1 MKNIKLLLV
10 FDILLSALPVV
21 AQKTKV
27 TKQPNIVFIISDDH
41 RWDALGAAGNKEIKT
56 PVLDKLAREGIYFR
70 QAIIYVSM
78 CAPSRAVLL
87 TGLSPHQN
95 GYYANNFVRDD
106 LQWADRFTVPTM
118 PGLLQK
124 AGYQTVLV
132 GKWHL
137 VTDPW
142 LTGFSDVR
150 TWLPDGAS
158 SYIDSRLAKGN
169 SRKKEKITGF
179 TNGIFTD
186 DAITFLSSGAAKEKP
201 FLLWFASTIPHSP
214 FKPNPSHFE
223 HMYEEEKDHDII
235 PPAFPSH
242 HTVAL
247 GQEGTVGDSVAPKMI
262 NYYQSVSHL
271 DSLVGRITATLEKE
285 GLAENTIVIFMGD
298 NGLMAGSRNIKGKVV
313 PWEES
318 LRVPLII
325 KAPKLATIKGVSN
338 VPVSSLDI
346 SATILSMAGISVP
359 KEWSGRNLMPVL
371 KGSKT
376 HGINYA
382 LSQWADTQGQFR
394 HYTHRLVR
402 TPKYKLIRWD
412 KPYKPDEMYDLVAD
426 PHETKNIINEPSIRT
441 ERDKLLG
448 WLFAGMKRT
457 NDPALYWPKKN
468 GNKGSS
474 EDEAAELQMR
484 SGLNDKTPVVIDT
497 KIYDLYVG
505 KYEFATRQVNSIT
518 KEGDKLFLQGDF
530 GPKAELI
537 AKSENVFVHK
547 TLAVRITFIKNA
559 DGTVTGLIRR
569 NSLSDEFRTIDM
581 RARKIE

>member
-1 MKNIKLLLV
+1 MHLKNKILVPLLFV
-10 FDILLSALPVV
+10 LPVLFSV
-21 AQKTKV
+21 LPLHAQQTNAGKR
-27 TKQPNIVFIISDDH
+27 PNIVFIISDDQ
-41 RWDALGAAGNKEIKT
+41 RWDALGASGNTKIKT
-56 PVLDKLAREGIYFR
+56 PVLDKLAREGVYFR
-70 QAIIYVSM
+70 QAIIHVSQ

-95 GYYANNFVRDD
+95 GYYSNNFVRED
-106 LQWADRFTVPTM
+106 LQWADRFAVPTL
-118 PGLLQK
+118 PGLLSK
-124 AGYQTVLV
+124 AGYQTVLI

-137 VTDPW
+137 VSDPW

-186 DAITFLSSGAAKEKP
+186 DAVEFLSCTAAKEKP

-223 HMYEEEKDHDII
+223 HMYEEEKDHDFI
-235 PPAFPSH
+235 PPSFPPQ

-271 DSLVGRITATLEKE
+271 DSLVGRIITTLEKQ
-285 GLAENTIVIFMGD
+285 GLAENNILIFMGD

-325 KAPKLATIKGVSN
+325 KAPKIATVKGISN

-359 KEWSGRNLMPVL
+359 KEWGGRNLVPIL
-371 KGSKT
+371 KGTKT
-376 HGINYA
+376 HEINYA
-382 LSQWADTQGQFR
+382 LSEWADTESQFR
-394 HYTHRLVR
+394 NYTHRLVR
-402 TPKYKLIRWD
+402 TPKYKLIRWE

-426 PHETKNIINEPSIRT
+426 PHETKNIINDPSIRT
-441 ERDKLLG
+441 KRDKLLG
-448 WLFAGMKRT
+448 WLLTGMKHT

-484 SGLNDKTPVVIDT
+484 SGLNDKTQLLSTQKFMIHMSASMNLQQGRLIQLQKKET
-497 KIYDLYVG
+497 GFFSREIS
-505 KYEFATRQVNSIT
+505 EVN
-518 KEGDKLFLQGDF
+518 
-530 GPKAELI
+530 
-537 AKSENVFVHK
+537 
-547 TLAVRITFIKNA
+547 
-559 DGTVTGLIRR
+559 
-569 NSLSDEFRTIDM
+569 LS
-581 RARKIE
+581 